1 MSDSTRE
8 LDQLAQAMKS
18 DWDGRAR
25 ENAKWYINTAKHEQ
39 TEEEFDASGRR
50 EMEILVLPELA
61 LLTGGR
67 DPRGLRLLEIG
78 CGIGRMTKH
87 LAAIFGEVHST
98 DVSGEMIAKARA
110 RLQALSNVRFHETSG
125 VDFAALPDDSFDAV
139 FSAYVFQHVPGKEVI
154 VSNIR
159 DAFRVARPGGILKL
173 HTNGVEA
180 AEYEALEKDT
190 WAGATFSEREM
201 RALARELGAQLVSVY
216 GGGTGYCWTTL
227 RKRIARPALP
237 MNLPQIQFYARA
249 DDPAVR
255 AIPTGGDDAWL
266 ALVATGLDFERVD
279 ANNLKVEI
287 EGRAVTPRYVGRVR
301 PHFEQAVAG
310 LGEDRIYIE
319 AGLPAD
325 VAPGVA
331 SVRIVPETDA
341 ASPAIQVEL
350 EAPKP
355 PAPII
360 FTVRNAHDSGIDIHR
375 QGPKSHMQISAV
387 GLDPTA
393 TRENV
398 RVLLGDREL
407 IPDFVGFVTDIAD
420 YRVDLQ
426 VPADL
431 RPGPTSLRLRF
442 GRVESPE
449 VMVEIDDDTEKNG
462 QDGQDYSG

>member
-1 MSDSTRE
+1 
-8 LDQLAQAMKS
+8 MKA

-61 LLTGGR
+61 LLAGGR

-98 DVSGEMIAKARA
+98 DVSGEMVAKARG
-110 RLQALSNVRFHETSG
+110 RLQAFPNVRFHETSG
-125 VDFAALPDDSFDAV
+125 VDFAGLPDDYFDAV
-139 FSAYVFQHVPGKEVI
+139 FSAYVFQHVPDKEVI

-159 DAFRVARPGGILKL
+159 DAFRVTRPGGILKL

-180 AEYEALEKDT
+180 AEYDALEKDT

-201 RALARELGAQLVSVY
+201 RALARELDAQLVSIY

-227 RKRIARPALP
+227 RKRIARPALAMEQP
-237 MNLPQIQFYARA
+237 RIQFHARA
-249 DDPAVR
+249 DNAAVKP
-255 AIPTGGDDAWL
+255 IPTGGDDAWL
-266 ALVATGLDFERVD
+266 SLAVTGLDSERAD

-287 EGRAVTPRYVGRVR
+287 DGRSVTPRYVGRVR
-301 PHFEQAVAG
+301 PHFERAVAG
-310 LGEDRIYIE
+310 LPRDLIYIE
-319 AGLPAD
+319 AGVPAGTS
-325 VAPGVA
+325 PGIVP
-331 SVRIVPETDA
+331 VRIVA
-341 ASPAIQVEL
+341 GGGAISPAVEIEL

-360 FTVRNAHDSGIDIHR
+360 FTVRNARDFGTDIHSR
-375 QGPKSHMQISAV
+375 GPKSWMQISAV

-393 TRENV
+393 NCENV

-407 IPDFVGFVTDIAD
+407 VPVFVGFVTDIAD
-420 YRVDLQ
+420 YRVDVQ
-426 VPADL
+426 VPADFP
-431 RPGPTSLRLRF
+431 PGPTPLRLRF
-442 GRVESPE
+442 GSVESPR
-449 VMVEIDDDTEKNG
+449 VTVEIH
-462 QDGQDYSG
+462 